1 MCSISAARR
10 VKDDRLRRERED
22 ESLEEEETDMRSG
35 PLYTISPVE
44 VCKVRGRKTF
54 TMELAALVALTLLLG
69 ALVGL
74 VALAVGR
81 RKEEIRVEEQ
91 TAEHAGKKPPR

>member
-1 MCSISAARR
+1 M
-10 VKDDRLRRERED
+10 E
-22 ESLEEEETDMRSG
+22 ESLEEEEEE
-35 PLYTISPVE
+35 E
-44 VCKVRGRKTF
+44 VVTCAVRYFGLLAPWKCESTWHKAF
-54 TMELAALVALTLLLG
+54 AMELAALVALTLLLG

-91 TAEHAGKKPPR
+91 AAEYAGKKPPC

>member
-1 MCSISAARR
+1 
-10 VKDDRLRRERED
+10 
-22 ESLEEEETDMRSG
+22 MRSA

-44 VCKVRGRKTF
+44 VCKVRGKKTS

-91 TAEHAGKKPPR
+91 AAEHAGKKSPC

>member
-1 MCSISAARR
+1 
-10 VKDDRLRRERED
+10 
-22 ESLEEEETDMRSG
+22 
-35 PLYTISPVE
+35 
-44 VCKVRGRKTF
+44 
-54 TMELAALVALTLLLG
+54 MELAALVALTLLLG

-91 TAEHAGKKPPR
+91 AAEHAGKNTWR